1 MDSSVVDGWRIDRWL
16 HSDDVQRV
24 DGRHCG
30 GELHDVGGWSNV
42 AGNDVRHA
50 RSRGWDVL
58 RGRDRHEFKR
68 LRLPRIH
75 AADKDHRL
83 DS

>member
-1 MDSSVVDGWRIDRWL
+1 MDCSVVDGWRIDRWL

-24 DGRHCG
+24 DWRHCCG
-30 GELHDVGGWSNV
+30 YVHDKRSRPNITC
-42 AGNDVRHA
+42 NDVRHA

-75 AADKDHRL
+75 AAEKDHRL